1 MNKSK
6 APIIVIIAAVV
17 FLAGLMLFMNGINI
31 GISGVFSFTTKYYE
45 TPQEAY
51 EHFESQPLK
60 ISEKVDF
67 IQIDDHNGMFIGAG
81 EDNGEESYVFV
92 SMQTKDKKYFCSGFC
107 SVVDYSTD
115 SESSSLGGNKVFL
128 YNGWGRCVG
137 QYEYIIIYDEN
148 ELEQLDDDYKTQY
161 VSSGHDK
168 GFYFAFKII

>member
-115 SESSSLGGNKVFL
+115 SESSSLGG
-128 YNGWGRCVG
+128 
-137 QYEYIIIYDEN
+137 
-148 ELEQLDDDYKTQY
+148 KTNWSNWMTTTKHSTSHQGMTKDFILRLKSY
-161 VSSGHDK
+161 RD
-168 GFYFAFKII
+168 